1 MLRQKP
7 ADRKTARAA
16 GARHDA
22 TGGARD
28 TTGRE
33 GADLSSAPAG
43 ERQAGPA
50 AGAVRRRLARVLAG
64 LVMLLMLLAGVQEP
78 ARARGE
84 RPGLFDYYVLSL
96 SWSPTYCADPRNARR
111 DRRQCAPGRRLGFV
125 VHGLWPQFRR
135 GWPSECRPAER
146 FVPDQVIREVL
157 DVMPSRGLVIHEW
170 RKHGT
175 CSGLS
180 PRVYFALLERLY
192 RQITIPEPYVAPA
205 RPLRRSPRQ
214 IRMDFY
220 RANRD
225 KGFRPESFAVVCR
238 GRGDRAV
245 FTELRVCFTPTGRPS
260 ACGPNERNR
269 CRARVVTIPPV
280 R

>member
-1 MLRQKP
+1 MSEVTCMQSDGNVTKKAAQTRRPGLRPHGAEARIPP
-7 ADRKTARAA
+7 AWRRWLARTALLLAA
-16 GARHDA
+16 ALA
-22 TGGARD
+22 TF
-28 TTGRE
+28 
-33 GADLSSAPAG
+33 APAG
-43 ERQAGPA
+43 PA
-50 AGAVRRRLARVLAG
+50 MAK
-64 LVMLLMLLAGVQEP
+64 
-78 ARARGE
+78 GE

-111 DRRQCAPGRRLGFV
+111 DRQQCAPGRRLGFV

-135 GWPSECRPAER
+135 GWPSECRPAQR

-157 DVMPSRGLVIHEW
+157 DVMPSKGLVIHEW

-180 PRVYFALLERLY
+180 PRAYFALLERLF
-192 RQITIPEPYVAPA
+192 RQITIPKPYVAPA

-214 IRMDFY
+214 IQEDFY

-225 KGFRPESFAVVCR
+225 KGFRRESFAVVCS

-245 FTELRVCFTPTGRPS
+245 FRELRVCFTPTGRPS
-260 ACGPNERNR
+260 ACGPNEQGR

>member
-1 MLRQKP
+1 MH
-7 ADRKTARAA
+7 ADTEPRTVTSVSRDGAERRHAKGRRLSETRARRDGPWRRWLHGAA
-16 GARHDA
+16 LLLAA
-22 TGGARD
+22 VLAMV
-28 TTGRE
+28 
-33 GADLSSAPAG
+33 APV
-43 ERQAGPA
+43 GPA
-50 AGAVRRRLARVLAG
+50 AAK
-64 LVMLLMLLAGVQEP
+64 
-78 ARARGE
+78 GE

-96 SWSPTYCADPRNARR
+96 SWSPTYCADPRKARR
-111 DRRQCAPGRRLGFV
+111 DRQQCAPGRRLGFV

-157 DVMPSRGLVIHEW
+157 DVMPSKGLVIHEW

-180 PRVYFALLERLY
+180 PRAYFALLERLF
-192 RQITIPEPYVAPA
+192 RQITIPKAYVAPA

-214 IRMDFY
+214 IQEDFY

-225 KGFRPESFAVVCR
+225 KGFRRESFAVVCA

-245 FTELRVCFTPTGRPS
+245 FRELRVCFTPTGRPS
-260 ACGPNERNR
+260 ACGPNEQGR
-269 CRARVVTIPPV
+269 CRARLVTIPPV